1 MFGLTVR
8 TSKSEGKTSL
18 FTRLKVEGKSTWVD
32 LQLLVDVKEWGKV
45 SVSEKKQDNYLE
57 LLGYKKKLFDIEVG
71 LKDLRRRHRLT
82 KETLD
87 ALIQNVVLSEVRER
101 LIKDEELKK
110 DIEERRRKDVKT
122 FIEKY
127 VNGIIEGEILNTK
140 GKKYSKNSFNS
151 WKQFRRIFF
160 ECFRNKSFTWDEL
173 SQSIIHQFMNYL
185 DKSGYMGETKN
196 RHIGVFSTLI
206 TVAEKHKLHTNG
218 IVRKWLSSPTVNDE
232 DKRTLIYLTKEE
244 LKSLYNMPLT
254 GLKEQVRDIFLIA
267 CYTALRYSDFSK
279 IEKGCIGFTERGTKV
294 IRLVQQKTKGQV
306 VIPILNE
313 ELEELLKK
321 YDYTVPNTCDQIIN
335 RYIKEICQDLSE
347 TTPSFGVK
355 LRTLLTKTEREGKD
369 RGKLEFEHDD
379 EGYTIKPRWELIS
392 CHTARRTA
400 ITNMYLSGKFS
411 TRQIMSVSGHK
422 KEETFMKYI
431 RLSLDEKAD
440 DVASAAYDGLF

>member
-1 MFGLTVR
+1 MFGLTIR

-45 SVSEKKQDNYLE
+45 SVFEKKQDNYLE

-87 ALIQNVVLSEVRER
+87 AFIQNVVLSEVRER

-122 FIEKY
+122 FIENY
-127 VNGIIEGEILNTK
+127 VNGIIEGEVLNTK
-140 GKKYSKNSFNS
+140 GKKYSKNSINS

-160 ECFRNKSFTWDEL
+160 ECFRNQSFTWDEL

-244 LKSLYNMPLT
+244 LKSLYDMPLT
-254 GLKEQVRDIFLIA
+254 GLKEQVRDVFLIA

-321 YDYTVPNTCDQIIN
+321 YDYTVPNTCEQIIN

-347 TTPSFGVK
+347 TIPSFGVK
-355 LRTLLTKTEREGKD
+355 LRTLLTKTEREGAE
-369 RGKLEFEHDD
+369 RGSLEFEHDD